1 MKKGE
6 LTMPI
11 VIRKS
16 AAKRH
21 PAPEPLVP
29 RPLEHAA
36 PTPREAF
43 PHLLPVAV
51 SPEQL
56 RAHPGAFR
64 APAPTDCCHCGHSYA
79 WPCHGKSDRCMN
91 RRFIDERR

>member
-1 MKKGE
+1 MA
-6 LTMPI
+6 I
-11 VIRKS
+11 VIKKS
-16 AAKRH
+16 AAKLH

-36 PTPREAF
+36 PAPRAAAQQKPA
-43 PHLLPVAV
+43 PHLLPVAE
-51 SPEQL
+51 SQEQL

-64 APAPTDCCHCGHSYA
+64 APAPTGCCHCGHSYA

-91 RRFIDERR
+91 RRFIDEHR